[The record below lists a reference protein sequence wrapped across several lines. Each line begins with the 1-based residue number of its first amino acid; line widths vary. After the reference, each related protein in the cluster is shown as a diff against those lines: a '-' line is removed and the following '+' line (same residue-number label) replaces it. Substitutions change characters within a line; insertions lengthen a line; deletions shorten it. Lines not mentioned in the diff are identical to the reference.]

1 MHITVIGHICND
13 VIHNPDGEEVKGYGG
28 IYYSLIS
35 LANLL
40 DENVIIYPVF
50 GIGSKD
56 YNNLIED
63 LSKYKNIDTSGIY
76 KTEGQTNTVHLYYQ
90 NDSHRI
96 ECSLDIA
103 KPIPFKKIKPYLDVN
118 MLLINMIS
126 GFDITLETL
135 DEIRIAVRDE
145 GTPIYLDLH
154 SLTLGISEDGKRF
167 RRPVSDWRR
176 WLFMLHAVQMNEEEA
191 AGLSIESKD
200 EEYLIKQITSLD
212 TNNVIIT
219 RGANG
224 CTLYKDV
231 HKKIH
236 KYEYKIE
243 NNIKTV
249 DTTGCGDVF
258 AAAYCAKYL
267 YVKDVE
273 QSVEYANRVA
283 SFKATLSSSG
293 ELKKLSEYR
302 IKNNKKSEK

>member
-28 IYYSLIS
+28 IYYSLVS

>member
-28 IYYSLIS
+28 IYYSLVS

-103 KPIPFKKIKPYLDVN
+103 KQIPFKKIKPYLDVN

-176 WLFMLHAVQMNEEEA
+176 WLFMLHAVQMNEEKA